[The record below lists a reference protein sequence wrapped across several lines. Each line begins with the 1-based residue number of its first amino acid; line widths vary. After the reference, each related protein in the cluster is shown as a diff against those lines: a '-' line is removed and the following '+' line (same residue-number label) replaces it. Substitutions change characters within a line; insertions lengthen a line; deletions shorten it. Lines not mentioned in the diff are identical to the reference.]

1 MAVIKIAGV
10 EVARP
15 ASVQVGRFDLTKSDR
30 SASGR
35 MVMEVVRTGIRR
47 VDVTWRYLP
56 DPDLKTILDVI
67 AANKPFMLVEYPDAG
82 GQQQMM
88 AYTGDIIYSAGH
100 TRNGVRYWEE
110 VTIPFIEQ

>member
-15 ASVQVGRFDLTKSDR
+15 ASVQVGRFDLTKSNR

-35 MVMEVVRTGIRR
+35 MVMEVVRAGIRR
-47 VDVTWRYLP
+47 VDVTWRFLP
-56 DPDLKTILDVI
+56 DADLRQILDLI
-67 AANKPFMLVEYPDAG
+67 AANKPFMQIDYPDAG
-82 GQQQMM
+82 RQETMI
-88 AYTGDIIYSAGH
+88 AYTGDIIYSAWH

>member
-1 MAVIKIAGV
+1 MATIRIVGV

-15 ASVQVGRFDLTKSDR
+15 AEVRVGRFDLTKSNR

-35 MVMEVVRTGIRR
+35 MVMEVVRAGIRR

-56 DPDLKTILDVI
+56 DPQLQQILDLI

-88 AYTGDIIYSAGH
+88 AYTGDIVYSAWH
-100 TRNGVRYWEE
+100 TRHGVRIWEE
-110 VTIPFIEQ
+110 VTIPFIEE

>member
-15 ASVQVGRFDLTKSDR
+15 ASVQVGRFDLTKSNR

-35 MVMEVVRTGIRR
+35 MVMEVVRAGIRR

-56 DPDLKTILDVI
+56 DPQLQQILDLI

-88 AYTGDIIYSAGH
+88 AYAGDIAYSAWH
-100 TRNGVRYWEE
+100 TRGGVRYWGE

>member
-1 MAVIKIAGV
+1 MATIRIAGV

-15 ASVQVGRFDLTKSDR
+15 AEVRVGRFDLTKSNR

-35 MVMEVVRTGIRR
+35 MVMEVVRAGIRR

-56 DPDLKTILDVI
+56 DPELQTILSVI

-82 GQQQMM
+82 GQQQMT
-88 AYTGDIIYSAGH
+88 AYTGDITYSAWH
-100 TRNGVRYWEE
+100 TRGGVRIWEE
-110 VTIPFIEQ
+110 VSIPFIER